1 MHALLDLRRE
11 GGYEQKD
18 LLPLVKDWRISTEVH
33 GFARFWVAKKLH
45 FIKIRIKERKSM
57 VGRVDQVRTSAM
69 KELEKW
75 ELVEEKMVA
84 RDAAIS
90 IVEPQLGTVKISW
103 RQKSSALWLENGSIK
118 LARFAPICAR
128 LVIQRHLRRRL
139 LVISRIYIL
148 VVVSHTCFREYY
160 FSFYF

>member
-1 MHALLDLRRE
+1 MHTILDLRRE

-18 LLPLVKDWRISTEVH
+18 LLPLVKDWWISIEVH

-45 FIKIRIKERKSM
+45 FIKIRIKEWKSM

-75 ELVEEKMVA
+75 ELVEEKMVS

-90 IVEPQLGTVKISW
+90 IVDL
-103 RQKSSALWLENGSIK
+103 N
-118 LARFAPICAR
+118 
-128 LVIQRHLRRRL
+128 
-139 LVISRIYIL
+139 
-148 VVVSHTCFREYY
+148 
-160 FSFYF
+160 